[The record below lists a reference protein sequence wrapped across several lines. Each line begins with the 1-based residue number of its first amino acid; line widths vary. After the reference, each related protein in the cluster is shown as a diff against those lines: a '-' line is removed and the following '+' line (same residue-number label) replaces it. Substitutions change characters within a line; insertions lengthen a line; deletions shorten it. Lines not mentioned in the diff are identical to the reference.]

1 MRGPATAE
9 TANGT
14 DQVNRMDEA
23 TLDRS
28 ARSNPVGRHVMTRV
42 AGAAAGL
49 LRARGRSWIRRLGAL
64 AVLAA
69 ASGVA
74 VAGIPS
80 SCGTLATHYGPYD
93 YRTDRN
99 KLGIV
104 ESYHF
109 GSEVEALVP
118 SKQHPVGG
126 QLSYTLHAFPNH
138 HRALNALARFGYQQ
152 QSEQPY
158 RLPYTITCFFE
169 RAIEFRP
176 DDPVVRM
183 LFASYLGRTKRPE
196 LAAQQLDMVRKQ
208 EHDNPLTVYN
218 LGLLYAEIGRYDQA
232 LVQAHLAM
240 QQGDPRVDLK
250 NLLVA
255 KGQWSDPPALP
266 ASAPDAAASEPAA
279 AASAPES
286 AASR

>member
-1 MRGPATAE
+1 MNKHSIDLTE
-9 TANGT
+9 
-14 DQVNRMDEA
+14 
-23 TLDRS
+23 
-28 ARSNPVGRHVMTRV
+28 
-42 AGAAAGL
+42 
-49 LRARGRSWIRRLGAL
+49 ARGRRSSHFCASQ
-64 AVLAA
+64 A
-69 ASGVA
+69 ASVTRQA
-74 VAGIPS
+74 LSAIRIELMMASLMLAFATAAPAAIPT

-109 GSEVEALVP
+109 GPEVEALVP